1 MEIEELVRSLTKEE
15 FAKKIDHT
23 LLRPDATF
31 EDLKRACLD
40 SAKHRFAACCISPW
54 FVKYAREILEGTGVK
69 VATVIAFPH
78 GTAPMDA
85 KVEEARIALESGA
98 EELDMV
104 MNVSAFKS
112 GLYEL
117 VADEVNRVVCLA
129 EERGA
134 LVKVIIET
142 AYLSDEEKAE
152 IGKVTVGGS
161 DQHRFLIHT
170 YFGESV
176 ADMPPAWLDRM
187 YQAQCVWEET
197 MAENIARDLKGN
209 PGKMVVFTGNSHI
222 VNRFGIPERVLRR
235 IQVKT
240 ATVVLYPLT
249 ERSILFKNMADYVWL
264 TAACS
269 AGKYGRHTM
278 RLRKPGEN
286 NNNEINAG
294 KNR

>member
-1 MEIEELVRSLTKEE
+1 MEIEELVRSLTREE

-40 SAKHRFAACCISPW
+40 SAKYGFAACCISPW

-142 AYLSDEEKAE
+142 AYLSDEEKARAAE
-152 IGKVTVGGS
+152 LVAEAGAHFVKTCTGFAGAGATVH
-161 DQHRFLIHT
+161 DVLLLR
-170 YFGESV
+170 
-176 ADMPPAWLDRM
+176 
-187 YQAQCVWEET
+187 
-197 MAENIARDLKGN
+197 K
-209 PGKMVVFTGNSHI
+209 
-222 VNRFGIPERVLRR
+222 VLRGRAR
-235 IQVKT
+235 IKASGGIRHAEDALILIAAGADRIGTSRGVRI
-240 ATVVLYPLT
+240 AEEF
-249 ERSILFKNMADYVWL
+249 ERLKR
-264 TAACS
+264 
-269 AGKYGRHTM
+269 G
-278 RLRKPGEN
+278 GEQ
-286 NNNEINAG
+286 
-294 KNR
+294 